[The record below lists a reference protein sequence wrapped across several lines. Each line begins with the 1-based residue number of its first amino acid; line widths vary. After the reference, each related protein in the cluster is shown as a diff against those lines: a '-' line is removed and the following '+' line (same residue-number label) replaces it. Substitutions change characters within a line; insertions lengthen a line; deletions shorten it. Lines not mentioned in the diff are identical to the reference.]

1 MVSGFELQ
9 IGLIILFILFL
20 FEALLIQFDIFWR
33 MRRHIS
39 VLLSILL
46 GLAMSML
53 VMNQTVWMSILLVY
67 LGLIHLILIFRLAN
81 NRMEDQKSR
90 WLTKK
95 SFVNT
100 NFLILAGLFASMY
113 DLSYWVQIFVVTI
126 LLLTTY
132 ATILKTQKSK
142 PKSITTDTTLDH
154 LPTVTLAIPSRNES
168 YDLVQS
174 LESALKIDYPKL
186 EILVLDD
193 CSGAGVN
200 EIIKNFAHQGV
211 IFLRG
216 TPPAK
221 YWLAKNW
228 AYQQLLHN
236 ANGEYVVFAGV
247 DVRMHK
253 DSILQIISRARQDNH
268 EMLSILP
275 TRTWQKTDW
284 YLLLQSLRYH
294 RIFSGFNHIR
304 SLPPPLSSCFVIKK
318 EALVKAGGF
327 NTCRNSIYPEKV
339 IAKSINKYSFI
350 IADNNIGITSVKS
363 FKGQFNTA
371 VRTYYPLAHMQP
383 EKVAIRTLLLIY
395 AVWLIMSGSATFI
408 AENSMTNVG
417 LIILILGL
425 IIHWIVGYAINIR
438 NIVVWTCQ
446 LPALIMA
453 EIFIMHYSMFKYEF
467 TDVLWKGRNVCIPLL
482 RYEHRLPDNST

>member
-1 MVSGFELQ
+1 MISGFELQ
-9 IGLIILFILFL
+9 IGLIILLILFL

-33 MRRHIS
+33 MRRYIS
-39 VLLSILL
+39 VLLSVIL
-46 GLAMSML
+46 GLSMSML
-53 VMNQTVWMSILLVY
+53 IMNQTVWIIILLIY
-67 LGLIHLILIFRLAN
+67 LGAIHLMLILRLAN
-81 NRMEDQKSR
+81 NKMEERKSR
-90 WLTKK
+90 GLTQR
-95 SFVNT
+95 SFVSMNIL
-100 NFLILAGLFASMY
+100 LIIGLFISTY
-113 DLSYWVQIFVVTI
+113 DVNHWGQVFLVII
-126 LLLTTY
+126 LLLTVY
-132 ATILKTQKSK
+132 ATILKTLKSR
-142 PKSITTDTTLDH
+142 PKSIVADTTLGN

-174 LESALKIDYPKL
+174 LERALKIDYPKL

-211 IFLRG
+211 IFLKG

-228 AYQQLLHN
+228 AYQQLLHS

-247 DVRMHK
+247 DVRMNT
-253 DSILQIISRARQDNH
+253 DSILQIISRAQQNDH
-268 EMLSILP
+268 EMLSVLP

-294 RIFSGFNHIR
+294 RIFSGLNHIR
-304 SLPPPLSSCFVIKK
+304 QLPPPLSSCFAVKK
-318 EALVKAGGF
+318 EALVKSGGF

-339 IAKSINKYSFI
+339 IAKSLSRYSFI
-350 IADNNIGITSVKS
+350 IANNDIGVKSVKS

-395 AVWLIMSGSATFI
+395 AVWLVMSDIVTFI
-408 AENSMTNVG
+408 AGGSVTNLG
-417 LIILILGL
+417 LIILLLGFV
-425 IIHWIVGYAINIR
+425 IHWIVGYAIVPR
-438 NIVVWTCQ
+438 NIIVWTCQ
-446 LPALIMA
+446 LPALIVA
-453 EIFIMHYSMFKYEF
+453 EVFIMHYSMFKYEF

-482 RYEHRLPDNST
+482 RYEHQLPKN